1 MARTASNAA
10 TAEPDTS
17 SAAALV
23 GEVGVDV
30 GDNSLDQLIGYNL
43 KRVYI
48 LLQMDFREALAA
60 DDLSARVFSAL
71 SVTVEHPGISQSDLA
86 RQLGIERSGLVA
98 IVDQLEQR
106 HLVQRVAVP
115 GDRRVQ
121 ALHPTD
127 AGRETYARALATV
140 HRHEEAFFDMVTPQE
155 RDQLL
160 AILRKI
166 RRTAE

>member
-1 MARTASNAA
+1 MTRTASNAA
-10 TAEPDTS
+10 TAEPDAS
-17 SAAALV
+17 SAAAS
-23 GEVGVDV
+23 GVEV

-98 IVDQLEQR
+98 IVDLLEQR

>member
-1 MARTASNAA
+1 MTRTASNAA
-10 TAEPDTS
+10 TAEPDAS
-17 SAAALV
+17 SAAAS
-23 GEVGVDV
+23 GVEV

-127 AGRETYARALATV
+127 AGRETYARALAAV
-140 HRHEEAFFDMVTPQE
+140 HRHEGAFFDRITSQE